1 MHMKK
6 LIYNVINIVVLIF
19 TAIWFVLVYL
29 NLGNIFLASDFFSVL
44 LLIVA
49 VMLVH
54 GIKAV
59 RLYFALFGTDINF
72 KEYLKIYCKVTPV
85 SIVLPFKVGEIFR
98 MYCYGQHINNYLKG
112 IVIILMDRFM
122 DTVALVSVML
132 LVWGVNGGAVLG
144 ITYFLVGF
152 SVLLVLVYYIF
163 PRMYTFWKQYLLK
176 TRATK
181 QSLNTLNMLEAFQV
195 IYSEI
200 RGVLR
205 GRGVILYFL
214 SLVAWIAEIGSIVMI
229 NQHSEHM
236 DTVMLVSEYLLSAIS
251 GNQSLYMSKF
261 VFISVA
267 GLLLLYVILKF
278 SGNKKTRKEDNR

>member
-1 MHMKK
+1 MHMKN
-6 LIYNVINIVVLIF
+6 LVYNVINIVVLLF
-19 TAIWFVLVYL
+19 TAIWFVLVYW
-29 NLGNIFLASDFFSVL
+29 NLGNIFLSSDFFSIL
-44 LLIVA
+44 LLIAA
-49 VMLVH
+49 VIVVH

-85 SIVLPFKVGEIFR
+85 SIILPFKVGEIFR

-122 DTVALVSVML
+122 DTIALVSVML
-132 LVWGVNGGAVLG
+132 LVWGLNGGAVSG
-144 ITYFLVGF
+144 IIYFLLGF

-163 PRMYTFWKQYLLK
+163 PRMYAFWKQYLLK
-176 TRATK
+176 ARATK
-181 QSLNTLNMLEAFQV
+181 QNLKTLNMLEAFQV
-195 IYSEI
+195 IYTEI
-200 RGVLR
+200 SSVLS

-229 NQHSEHM
+229 NQHTEHM
-236 DTVMLVSEYLLSAIS
+236 DTGMLVSGYLLSAINGS
-251 GNQSLYMSKF
+251 QSLYMSQF

-267 GLLLLYVILKF
+267 GLLLLYMILKVG
-278 SGNKKTRKEDNR
+278 GNKDTRKEDNR